1 FPKIR
6 ETWGTPLSIN
16 PVGSGR
22 LSRIRM
28 RTGHD
33 GRGMESGLPLFR
45 PKENGSQIWI
55 ADFDAARGTVTDKHR
70 LTNIATEA
78 DGELW
83 SPDGKTILFKSDVY
97 PDCDGAPAEATPPQ
111 PTMVQQDAAEQVAE
125 PNQSPTAPPA
135 LHESH

>member
-1 FPKIR
+1 MPTFPKIR

-22 LSRIRM
+22 LFRIRM

-55 ADFDAARGTVTDKHR
+55 ADFDSSTGTGTTKHR

-83 SPDGKTILFKSDVY
+83 SPEGKNILFKSDVD
-97 PDCDGAPAEATPPQ
+97 PECDGTLAEE
-111 PTMVQQDAAEQVAE
+111 AACNEQKLS
-125 PNQSPTAPPA
+125 QSREANFGAQIFTY
-135 LHESH
+135 LL